1 MDLRGAGLISAQDKI
16 AFSADDRKLPRL
28 RPELVVSEHIYD
40 GQPYWVYKD
49 PLSLRYYRFNR
60 EEHFIIQQ
68 FRRGATLLQLMQA
81 HQQEFRHSNLT
92 NQELGQ
98 FVSALTEK
106 NLLIMSQP
114 NRDEILFRA
123 GKKKRQKKLLA
134 QMTSLMYIK
143 IPLYDPDRLFDRVIN
158 RLRFFWS
165 RIFFGVYLLLMVVAL
180 VLVLDRWH
188 DFSGMFE
195 SSFFTIYNM
204 PLMIAVFW
212 LVKAVHEFGHGL
224 TCKNYG
230 GEVHELGIMFLVF
243 FPLLYCNITDSWTF
257 PGKIQRLLVTA
268 GGIMAE
274 LLLAALA
281 AILWY
286 FTEQPGFIHALA
298 FNLIIVCSISTILFN
313 ANPLLRYDGYYML
326 MDIIEVPNLR
336 QRASALMRRFFVR
349 YILGGRSN
357 ELPEE
362 HRFRF
367 VFPIYSIAAF
377 IYLWFI
383 KFAILYMVYTMLKQI
398 HLAVLGKAVVLFSV
412 VTMMLVPLYKTTS
425 AITTQREAMGISQIR
440 LLLLLAVIFLL
451 VAGALFWPFEQ
462 QVTLNFI
469 LEPVRWQWLRCEVDG
484 QLHWNEHITEGTWLE
499 ENAPPVARL
508 INPRLD
514 YEAQKLS
521 SQIEQTRIDIALW
534 RSRDDL
540 NQVQRL
546 QERLKTFL
554 QEQKRL
560 QEQLAHTQVTVDFAG
575 EVLSSDEQLKQ
586 MEGKYVLQGAPLFLL
601 ADSRQ
606 LTAKVWVPEK
616 TLPRIFRTPDQRDQ
630 SARLMLYAFSKDIF
644 HGRVSDLSRHRE
656 DSMGQFGEKM
666 ALSNKVGGEV
676 LTEYDPATQQE
687 RPMEAVYE
695 ITIQLNK
702 DTIPASARPY
712 MSGRVQIDCGR
723 STFYRWATDAL
734 RRFISPEV
742 RL

>member
-1 MDLRGAGLISAQDKI
+1 LISARDKI
-16 AFSADDRKLPRL
+16 ALTPDDRELPRL

-40 GQPYWVYKD
+40 GQPYWIYKD

-60 EEHFIIQQ
+60 EENFIIQQ
-68 FRRGATLLQLMQA
+68 IKRGATLLQLMQA
-81 HQQEFRHSNLT
+81 HHREFRNSNLT

-98 FVSALTEK
+98 FVSALTAK
-106 NLLIMSQP
+106 NLLIMAQP
-114 NRDEILFRA
+114 NRDEILFHA

-134 QMTSLMYIK
+134 QISSLMYLK
-143 IPLYDPDRLFDRVIN
+143 IPLYDPDRLFDRMIDK
-158 RLRFFWS
+158 LRFFWS
-165 RIFFGVYLLLMVVAL
+165 RVFFAVYLLLMGVAL
-180 VLVLDRWH
+180 LLVLDRWH
-188 DFSGMFE
+188 DFSGMFHT
-195 SSFFTIYNM
+195 SFFTIYNM
-204 PLMIAVFW
+204 PLMIVVFW

-224 TCKNYG
+224 SCKNYG

-243 FPLLYCNITDSWTF
+243 FPFLYCNITDSWTF
-257 PGKIQRLLVTA
+257 PDKVQRLLVTS

-281 AILWY
+281 AVLWY

-298 FNLIIVCSISTILFN
+298 FNLVIVCSISTILFN
-313 ANPLLRYDGYYML
+313 ANPLLRFDGYYML

-336 QRASALMRRFFVR
+336 QRASALMRRFFVH
-349 YILGGRSN
+349 YILGGYTN

-367 VFPIYSIAAF
+367 VFPIYSIAAV

-383 KFAILYMVYTMLKQI
+383 KFAILFTVYAMLKQM
-398 HLAVLGKAVVLFSV
+398 HLAVLGKVIVLFSI
-412 VTMMLVPLYKTTS
+412 VTMMVVPLYKTTS
-425 AITTQREAMGISQIR
+425 AITTQRQAMGISNVR

-451 VAGALFWPFEQ
+451 AAGALFWPMQ
-462 QVTLNFI
+462 QHVTLNFI

-484 QLHWNEHITEGTWLE
+484 QLQWDQRVREGAWLE
-499 ENAPPVARL
+499 ENSAPVAHL
-508 INPRLD
+508 SNPQLE
-514 YEAQKLS
+514 YEAQKLT
-521 SQIEQTRIDIALW
+521 SQIEQTKIDIALW

-554 QEQKRL
+554 QDQQRL
-560 QEQLAHTQVTVDFAG
+560 QEQLAHTQVTPAFAG
-575 EVLSSDEQLKQ
+575 EVLSFDDQLRQ
-586 MEGKYVLQGAPLFLL
+586 MEGKFVPQGSPLFLL

-616 TLPRIFRTPDQRDQ
+616 TLPRIFHTPDQRGQ
-630 SARLMLYAFSKDIF
+630 SAQLMLYAFSKDTF
-644 HGRVSDLSRHRE
+644 RGKLVDLSRHRE
-656 DSMGQFGEKM
+656 DNMGQFGEKM

-676 LTEYDPATQQE
+676 LTEYDPLTKQE
-687 RPMEAVYE
+687 KPMEAVYE
-695 ITIQLNK
+695 ITIELDKQ
-702 DTIPASARPY
+702 TIPASALPY

-723 STFYRWATDAL
+723 STLYQWAMGSL